1 MPSQI
6 TRCSHNASVLSKRIH
21 DDLATRAL
29 GWGLP
34 LAYIDHPVF
43 FAPLPQPKLG
53 LFDSREACYFLSE
66 DLMSLPYEECFQI
79 ALHEAAHAAAFHT
92 TGTLAH
98 DEVFRSWCKALG
110 ADEAYSKAKV
120 NMKTRSGL
128 LDKIRKLEALSSS
141 PFAAESEAAMRKV
154 RELMAS
160 HKLEDD
166 MEEEEA
172 IYMVDLCPALSRI
185 STRWTML
192 TAIASMQTGAYLV
205 KVKDGDGYCIRATDI
220 DRKALR
226 RASERTGLDIFSYL
240 DADGPIPYTDQLL
253 MVFFGHIGSAAELD
267 GYLSRCRRMAMVIS
281 HHRGQ
286 GFQTRESRR
295 ARLLGI
301 LREAGC
307 AYDEEELALS
317 FDQPLDSREDAM
329 AFVRTCYPAE
339 CQERVLSMVEEGTAS
354 PYILRNR
361 KMMSIFTI
369 YGKEGR

>member
-29 GWGLP
+29 DRRLP

-141 PFAAESEAAMRKV
+141 PFAAESVAAMRKV

-205 KVKDGDGYCIRATDI
+205 KVKDGDGYCIRAYGSQDELEV
-220 DRKALR
+220 A
-226 RASERTGLDIFSYL
+226 SYL
-240 DADGPIPYTDQLL
+240 VDVIGRAADKELARLRTKDPSYKGVTGTNSFYYGVYDALHTRFQADERDGDEAAGAL
-253 MVFFGHIGSAAELD
+253 MVI
-267 GYLSRCRRMAMVIS
+267 
-281 HHRGQ
+281 
-286 GFQTRESRR
+286 
-295 ARLLGI
+295 
-301 LREAGC
+301 
-307 AYDEEELALS
+307 
-317 FDQPLDSREDAM
+317 REDNAVKTQRIVFPGTRLVNKSHSVRYNKGAYEGGK
-329 AFVRTCYPAE
+329 AF
-339 CQERVLSMVEEGTAS
+339 
-354 PYILRNR
+354 
-361 KMMSIFTI
+361 
-369 YGKEGR
+369 GKDLHVSKGIKKDGSKTPHLLA

>member
-1 MPSQI
+1 MRTGMSWWSDERI
-6 TRCSHNASVLSKRIH
+6 AWYEKAAGCSSFHHSLVSALERHLLIGSPVLE
-21 DDLATRAL
+21 L
-29 GWGLP
+29 GCGLGYCAQ
-34 LAYIDHPVF
+34 L
-43 FAPLPQPKLG
+43 
-53 LFDSREACYFLSE
+53 
-66 DLMSLPYEECFQI
+66 
-79 ALHEAAHAAAFHT
+79 LH
-92 TGTLAH
+92 
-98 DEVFRSWCKALG
+98 
-110 ADEAYSKAKV
+110 
-120 NMKTRSGL
+120 
-128 LDKIRKLEALSSS
+128 
-141 PFAAESEAAMRKV
+141 
-154 RELMAS
+154 
-160 HKLEDD
+160 
-166 MEEEEA
+166 
-172 IYMVDLCPALSRI
+172 
-185 STRWTML
+185 
-192 TAIASMQTGAYLV
+192 
-205 KVKDGDGYCIRATDI
+205 GDGYSIKATDI
-220 DRKALR
+220 DRNALR

-253 MVFFGHIGSAAELD
+253 MVFSGHIGSAAELD

-286 GFQTRESRR
+286 GCQTRESRR
-295 ARLLGI
+295 ALLLGI

>member
-1 MPSQI
+1 MSWWSDERI
-6 TRCSHNASVLSKRIH
+6 AWYEKAAGCSSFHRSLVSALERHLLIGSPVLE
-21 DDLATRAL
+21 L
-29 GWGLP
+29 GCGL
-34 LAYIDHPVF
+34 
-43 FAPLPQPKLG
+43 
-53 LFDSREACYFLSE
+53 
-66 DLMSLPYEECFQI
+66 
-79 ALHEAAHAAAFHT
+79 
-92 TGTLAH
+92 
-98 DEVFRSWCKALG
+98 
-110 ADEAYSKAKV
+110 
-120 NMKTRSGL
+120 
-128 LDKIRKLEALSSS
+128 
-141 PFAAESEAAMRKV
+141 
-154 RELMAS
+154 
-160 HKLEDD
+160 
-166 MEEEEA
+166 
-172 IYMVDLCPALSRI
+172 
-185 STRWTML
+185 
-192 TAIASMQTGAYLV
+192 
-205 KVKDGDGYCIRATDI
+205 GYCA
-220 DRKALR
+220 
-226 RASERTGLDIFSYL
+226 
-240 DADGPIPYTDQLL
+240 QL
-253 MVFFGHIGSAAELD
+253 FGHIGSAAELD